1 MNTRKIPLA
10 AVIAAAFVMTWLL
23 PKTLF
28 AQLSPATA
36 VGVLVTSASGAE
48 RQLPGSDYMLGRAG
62 LSPEQ
67 LVTVTLQFPR
77 QQAGQLLGVSS
88 LDGGALSLLEEDK
101 SSGLFVREDGTAL
114 FQFHAGHQP
123 GLYRLVIMSGAAF
136 YHLEF
141 YVLDPQNTQRNP
153 PRVQVVE

>member
-1 MNTRKIPLA
+1 MKTKNIPLA
-10 AVIAAAFVMTWLL
+10 AAIAAAFAMTWLL

-28 AQLSPATA
+28 AQSLPATP

-67 LVTVTLQFPR
+67 SVTVTLQLPVDMR
-77 QQAGQLLGVSS
+77 GQPVFVSS
-88 LDGGALSLLEEDK
+88 LDGGSISSLDGASDLR
-101 SSGLFVREDGTAL
+101 VTEDGTAL
-114 FQFHAGHQP
+114 FQFHAGYQP
-123 GLYRLVIMSGAAF
+123 GLYRLVIMLGAAF

-141 YVLDPQNTQRNP
+141 YVLDPQNTERNP

>member
-1 MNTRKIPLA
+1 MNTKSIPLA
-10 AVIAAAFVMTWLL
+10 AAIAAAFAMTWLL

-28 AQLSPATA
+28 AQSSLVTP

-67 LVTVTLQFPR
+67 VVTVTLQFPQDR
-77 QQAGQLLGVSS
+77 KGQPVSVSS
-88 LDGGALSLLEEDK
+88 LDGGSLSSVDGASDLK
-101 SSGLFVREDGTAL
+101 VSEDGIAP

-123 GLYRLVIMSGAAF
+123 GLYRLVIVFGAAF

-141 YVLDPQNTQRNP
+141 YVRDLQNTERNP
-153 PRVQVVE
+153 PRVQVVP

>member
-1 MNTRKIPLA
+1 
-10 AVIAAAFVMTWLL
+10 MTCPL

-28 AQLSPATA
+28 AQSAPAVP

-62 LSPEQ
+62 LTPEQ
-67 LVTVTLQFPR
+67 IVTVTLQFPEELK
-77 QQAGQLLGVSS
+77 GKPVSVSS
-88 LDGGALSLLEEDK
+88 LDGGSV
-101 SSGLFVREDGTAL
+101 SSVDGASDLKISVDGTAP

-123 GLYRLVIMSGAAF
+123 GLYRLIIMLGPAF

-141 YVLDPQNTQRNP
+141 YVLDLQNTQRNP